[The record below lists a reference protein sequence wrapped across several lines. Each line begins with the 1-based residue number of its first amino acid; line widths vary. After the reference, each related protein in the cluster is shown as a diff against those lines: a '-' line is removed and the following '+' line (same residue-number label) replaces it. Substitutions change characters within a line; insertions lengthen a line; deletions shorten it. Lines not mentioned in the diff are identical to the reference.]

1 MKPSNATNKQ
11 LPKKTKLKMKN
22 LIFSLSCIWLVIAL
36 AATAQEESN
45 SPVLDTSGQ
54 PLQRG
59 VEYYIKPAATEMGGP
74 FTLIDRN
81 GFCPFYVGQQNVS
94 VDGIPVSFSPF
105 EEEESTVREGKNFK
119 VAFSGATTCV
129 QSTTWKVGETEP
141 RTQRRLIATGDN
153 AGYSNYFY
161 INKYEEFENIYS
173 IQWCPTEL
181 CPTCRFIC
189 GAFGS
194 LFENGK
200 RLAALDGSA
209 LGVVFERA

>member
-1 MKPSNATNKQ
+1 
-11 LPKKTKLKMKN
+11 MKN
-22 LIFSLSCIWLVIAL
+22 LIFSLTCIWLVIAM

-45 SPVLDTSGQ
+45 SLVLDTSGQ

-59 VEYYIKPAATEMGGP
+59 VEYYIKPAATKMGGP
-74 FTLIDRN
+74 FTLIERN
-81 GFCPFYVGQQNVS
+81 

-119 VAFSGATTCV
+119 VAFSGATNCV
-129 QSTTWKVGETEP
+129 QSTTWKVGETKP
-141 RTQRRLIATGDN
+141 WTQRRLIATGDN

-161 INKYEEFENIYS
+161 INKYEEIENIYS